1 MINVTIMHDY
11 DKLERQRNVKVL
23 HYMLGKKVTI
33 VLLIA
38 LDGGCYEFEENYQKE
53 KWKC

>member
-1 MINVTIMHDY
+1 MINSK
-11 DKLERQRNVKVL
+11 DKEMLK
-23 HYMLGKKVTI
+23 YMLGKKVTI

>member
-1 MINVTIMHDY
+1 MINSK
-11 DKLERQRNVKVL
+11 DKEMVAEIL

-38 LDGGCYEFEENYQKE
+38 LDGGCYEFEENYHLKK